1 MSEGFLNVAED
12 SRRSSVMTTDT
23 VQEVQKVPFKKTLNK
38 TIVQNRRLT
47 YINRTDYV
55 SSPAVQERLFPI
67 LYENLILRHKSQTEK
82 LEAINTAKARTL
94 TNVFLDAGDHM
105 EKIQRQRDRTDED
118 RARDEA
124 LHEQEQAVAE
134 MTPKAVLTD
143 KVKSREFLEKM
154 VLEKFLAGGDDEF
167 DYESVDEDERWDDW
181 DTLEEDIRAKYFD
194 GETPEEEEQELTG
207 QTGVQ
212 DF

>member
-1 MSEGFLNVAED
+1 
-12 SRRSSVMTTDT
+12 MTTDT
-23 VQEVQKVPFKKTLNK
+23 VQEVKDVPFNK
-38 TIVQNRRLT
+38 TPNKTTVQNRRLT

-67 LYENLILRHKSQTEK
+67 LYEKLILRHKSQTEK

-94 TNVFLDAGDHM
+94 TNVFLDAGDQM
-105 EKIQRQRDRTDED
+105 EKMQRQRDRTDED

-134 MTPKAVLTD
+134 MMPKTVLTD
-143 KVKSREFLEKM
+143 KVKSREFLQKM

-194 GETPEEEEQELTG
+194 GETPEEEEKELTG

>member
-1 MSEGFLNVAED
+1 
-12 SRRSSVMTTDT
+12 MTTDT
-23 VQEVQKVPFKKTLNK
+23 VEKIQDVPLKTTLNK
-38 TIVQNRRLT
+38 TTVQNRRLT

-67 LYENLILRHKSQTEK
+67 LYEKLILRHKSQTEK
-82 LEAINTAKARTL
+82 LDAINTSKARTL
-94 TNVFLDAGDHM
+94 TNVLLDAGDHM
-105 EKIQRQRDRTDED
+105 EKIQKQRDRTDED

-124 LHEQEQAVAE
+124 LHEQEQAVVE

-143 KVKSREFLEKM
+143 KVKSRELLEKM

-194 GETPEEEEQELTG
+194 DETPEEEELELTG

>member
-1 MSEGFLNVAED
+1 
-12 SRRSSVMTTDT
+12 
-23 VQEVQKVPFKKTLNK
+23 
-38 TIVQNRRLT
+38 
-47 YINRTDYV
+47 
-55 SSPAVQERLFPI
+55 
-67 LYENLILRHKSQTEK
+67 LYEKLILRHKSQTEK

-94 TNVFLDAGDHM
+94 TNVFLDAGDQM
-105 EKIQRQRDRTDED
+105 EKMQRQRDRTDED

-134 MTPKAVLTD
+134 MMPKTVLTD
-143 KVKSREFLEKM
+143 KVKSREFLQKM

-194 GETPEEEEQELTG
+194 GETPEEEEKELTG